1 METLLVEKNDMEIV
15 NLENNK
21 GEKWIMH
28 YSSSHKI
35 LLVGEG
41 NFSFAACLGRAFGS
55 AANMVATSLDSKG
68 LHLDYNIYL

>member
-1 METLLVEKNDMEIV
+1 METLLVEKN
-15 NLENNK
+15 NK
-21 GEKWIMH
+21 GEKWIKH